1 MVSNLEGTAEK
12 EDGGGISGPK
22 VLKMEIVY
30 GEGAPAEL
38 PTRVVLKWGSLV
50 HFSTYAFAIR
60 LYLWY
65 ANVRLEEMLR
75 CESSVYENAAT
86 LIKETGIAMPKCYYQ
101 GSSYPQDS
109 AGNPSDSG
117 ACCFVCCG
125 RRTAVRTVQIMEDL
139 YAAGYES
146 GPIAEGVSAE
156 RFKAML
162 SNIAK
167 LHGERQLPCGQ
178 REASEPAQADSLR
191 VVLRAAWGWGKRD
204 DLPLPN
210 LWYQSPVECGVVGRM
225 PRQLSAKSSFGD
237 GSAAR
242 KFVETWAEHE
252 SLNLGGGAMH
262 SSLMA

>member
-1 MVSNLEGTAEK
+1 MVANLEGTAEK

-30 GEGAPAEL
+30 SEGAPAEL

-86 LIKETGIAMPKCYYQ
+86 LIKETGIRMPKCYYQ

-156 RFKAML
+156 RVKAM
-162 SNIAK
+162 
-167 LHGERQLPCGQ
+167 P
-178 REASEPAQADSLR
+178 
-191 VVLRAAWGWGKRD
+191 V
-204 DLPLPN
+204 DLPKRSRWPPLQPH
-210 LWYQSPVECGVVGRM
+210 LLHFCSRIEIQ
-225 PRQLSAKSSFGD
+225 K
-237 GSAAR
+237 
-242 KFVETWAEHE
+242 K
-252 SLNLGGGAMH
+252 
-262 SSLMA
+262 

>member
-1 MVSNLEGTAEK
+1 M
-12 EDGGGISGPK
+12 
-22 VLKMEIVY
+22 
-30 GEGAPAEL
+30 
-38 PTRVVLKWGSLV
+38 LV
-50 HFSTYAFAIR
+50 DDDALR
-60 LYLWY
+60 LGRGRCGRY

-86 LIKETGIAMPKCYYQ
+86 LIKETGIRMPKCYYQ

-167 LHGERQLPCGQ
+167 LHGESQPSQLLRLSLRTACGK
-178 REASEPAQADSLR
+178 REAPQPGLTAC
-191 VVLRAAWGWGKRD
+191 VLCCEQRGAGANVTTFPCPTSGTSRPSSAAWSAECRASSAPSHPSVTAAPRGS
-204 DLPLPN
+204 
-210 LWYQSPVECGVVGRM
+210 LWRPGRSM
-225 PRQLSAKSSFGD
+225 SR
-237 GSAAR
+237 
-242 KFVETWAEHE
+242 
-252 SLNLGGGAMH
+252 
-262 SSLMA
+262 

>member
-86 LIKETGIAMPKCYYQ
+86 LIKETGIRMPKCYYQ

-167 LHGERQLPCGQ
+167 LHGERQPSQLLRLSLRTACGK
-178 REASEPAQADSLR
+178 REAPEPAQADNLCVASSVGLGKTGRPSPPQPLVPIARRVRRGWPNAAPAQRQVILR
-191 VVLRAAWGWGKRD
+191 
-204 DLPLPN
+204 
-210 LWYQSPVECGVVGRM
+210 
-225 PRQLSAKSSFGD
+225 
-237 GSAAR
+237 
-242 KFVETWAEHE
+242 
-252 SLNLGGGAMH
+252 
-262 SSLMA
+262 

>member
-1 MVSNLEGTAEK
+1 MVANLEGTAEK

-30 GEGAPAEL
+30 SEGAPAEL

-86 LIKETGIAMPKCYYQ
+86 LIKETGIRMPKCYYQ

-167 LHGERQLPCGQ
+167 LHGERHPSQLLRRLRRTERFAHVGV
-178 REASEPAQADSLR
+178 ESES
-191 VVLRAAWGWGKRD
+191 
-204 DLPLPN
+204 
-210 LWYQSPVECGVVGRM
+210 C
-225 PRQLSAKSSFGD
+225 
-237 GSAAR
+237 
-242 KFVETWAEHE
+242 
-252 SLNLGGGAMH
+252 
-262 SSLMA
+262 

>member
-30 GEGAPAEL
+30 REGAPAEL

-65 ANVRLEEMLR
+65 ADPAVCVCACDDVLALRLGRGRCGRYANVRLEEMLR

-86 LIKETGIAMPKCYYQ
+86 LIKETGIRMPNCYYQ

-167 LHGERQLPCGQ
+167 LHGERQP
-178 REASEPAQADSLR
+178 
-191 VVLRAAWGWGKRD
+191 
-204 DLPLPN
+204 
-210 LWYQSPVECGVVGRM
+210 
-225 PRQLSAKSSFGD
+225 SFFG
-237 GSAAR
+237 
-242 KFVETWAEHE
+242 
-252 SLNLGGGAMH
+252 
-262 SSLMA
+262 